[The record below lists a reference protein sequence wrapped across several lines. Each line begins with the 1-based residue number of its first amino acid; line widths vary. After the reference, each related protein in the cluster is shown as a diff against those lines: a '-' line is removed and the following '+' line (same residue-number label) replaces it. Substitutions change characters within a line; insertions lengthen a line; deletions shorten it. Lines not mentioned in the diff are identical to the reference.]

1 MEGSLRTEALTR
13 AGSQHVSAEQ
23 RGAALPS
30 VLVRWHVCGVLQV
43 VAGAS
48 DEDGA
53 WQRRGATGFRLS
65 EAWQGKHEVHK
76 GRNALRTSG
85 FPHGEEKSARG
96 VGQLSKPM
104 PTASMARNHRL
115 RRPVRSSAARLAGRV
130 RAGRAAASCAPSP
143 EPSPR
148 CPGRRPGRAP
158 PAPRSGSTR
167 RRAPCSPRRR
177 QAAHPVPCRTPG

>member
-1 MEGSLRTEALTR
+1 MEGSPRTEALTR

-23 RGAALPS
+23 RGAALLS
-30 VLVRWHVCGVLQV
+30 VLVRWHVCGVLLV
-43 VAGAS
+43 VAGTS

-53 WQRRGATGFRLS
+53 RQRRGATGFRLS

-85 FPHGEEKSARG
+85 FTHGEEKSARG

-115 RRPVRSSAARLAGRV
+115 RRPVRSSAARLARV
-130 RAGRAAASCAPSP
+130 A
-143 EPSPR
+143 
-148 CPGRRPGRAP
+148 
-158 PAPRSGSTR
+158 
-167 RRAPCSPRRR
+167 
-177 QAAHPVPCRTPG
+177 RTPTYRKGSGGKGSGVLRMLAKMKRTAPLTASAPAR